1 MNNGDKS
8 VIRKIWST
16 IFKITIAALL
26 IYKSIEYYSPL
37 INQETLE
44 QVRRCLNI
52 AKEVW
57 NIF

>member
-1 MNNGDKS
+1 MHNGDKS

-16 IFKITIAALL
+16 IFKIAIAALL

-57 NIF
+57 KIF

>member
-1 MNNGDKS
+1 MHNGDKS

-16 IFKITIAALL
+16 IFTIAIAALL